1 MQTHSLERTTAGLE
15 PVASR
20 NADNFAEV
28 EAAKGDSVRAA
39 PEAPEA
45 PDIDG
50 PQVAVEAIGWEPLLC
65 KTVASRT
72 FATRFE

>member
-1 MQTHSLERTTAGLE
+1 MQVHSHERMIADLEHAASHSADSAAG
-15 PVASR
+15 A
-20 NADNFAEV
+20 
-28 EAAKGDSVRAA
+28 EAALGDSERAA

-50 PQVAVEAIGWEPLLC
+50 PQVAVEAIGSEPLLC